1 MKNRVKLLT
10 WFKIPKEKRS
20 IFEKV
25 SKTVF
30 IVDVTQKNAKCNK
43 LEMRSLIDMNISRIM
58 IPEIIWKIK
67 KLIDDFDGI
76 S

>member
-10 WFKIPKEKRS
+10 WFKIPKEKRL

-30 IVDVTQKNAKCNK
+30 IVDVTQQMQNAIN
-43 LEMRSLIDMNISRIM
+43 
-58 IPEIIWKIK
+58 WK
-67 KLIDDFDGI
+67 
-76 S
+76 